1 RVPARRDGDK
11 KQVGEKTSTASNRF
25 GSRVAPQ
32 RRPKP
37 VSPSGTQPADDL
49 VAYPYPPRIPDGE
62 YLAICTRTY
71 WDRESRGYGKRI
83 YLYCRIFDGEHA
95 EKELRMFCRPS
106 SYPTS
111 NYYRAWAIANNG
123 APRSRNT
130 RLSRKVFL
138 GKLFRVRVTTV
149 KPRHRI
155 MCPDGKVRQGNLL
168 PEHLWYSKVEC
179 LLSLEVTNQWIRDFP
194 SDTNGAIPISVT
206 KILVNPF
213 RQREIARG
221 GVG

>member
-1 RVPARRDGDK
+1 
-11 KQVGEKTSTASNRF
+11 
-25 GSRVAPQ
+25 
-32 RRPKP
+32 
-37 VSPSGTQPADDL
+37 
-49 VAYPYPPRIPDGE
+49 
-62 YLAICTRTY
+62 
-71 WDRESRGYGKRI
+71 
-83 YLYCRIFDGEHA
+83 
-95 EKELRMFCRPS
+95 
-106 SYPTS
+106 
-111 NYYRAWAIANNG
+111 AWAIDNNG

-221 GVG
+221 GVGRRELGDGNWVREAGFSRWGGQSSNAPNPVGGEGHLAAGPTPIHSTSGEQAPPAVAPPERRIGQCSRAE